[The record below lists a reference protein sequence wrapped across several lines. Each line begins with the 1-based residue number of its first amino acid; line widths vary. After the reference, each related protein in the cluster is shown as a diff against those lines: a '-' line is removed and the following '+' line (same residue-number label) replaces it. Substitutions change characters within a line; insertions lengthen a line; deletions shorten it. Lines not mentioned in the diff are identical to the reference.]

1 MKIQFLEP
9 ERRHRRK
16 GAVISVVDLA
26 KILEWKYEIIDK
38 FVEFVKPKI
47 FEMYANRVPTQTQL
61 SQFIIK
67 EWQDFI
73 QFQKHN
79 IQLKRDT
86 SDRKA
91 FIETRDYFSSLRVR
105 LVFTEEEL
113 KYIQYLRRFK

>member
-61 SQFIIK
+61 GQFIIK

-73 QFQKHN
+73 RFQKHN

-86 SDRKA
+86 SERKA

-105 LVFTEEEL
+105 LVFTAEEL
-113 KYIQYLRRFK
+113 EYIQYLRRFK